1 MAITG
6 STARVCLMS
15 SGMADAGD
23 YRGVPAMFRE
33 CIFLKSGRYRFI
45 SILFA
50 GICHHPDNLYV
61 LRRAG
66 VFYG

>member
-6 STARVCLMS
+6 SRASVCLMS
-15 SGMADAGD
+15 SGVSGTDD
-23 YRGVPAMFRE
+23 YRGVPAMFRKY
-33 CIFLKSGRYRFI
+33 IFLKSGRYRFI

-50 GICHHPDNLYV
+50 GICHHPDNSYV